1 MRVELDPVE
10 ITRILDNAASAPHT
24 DAKGKA
30 YEELAVYLFESIPG
44 CYTEHDVTSVFQ
56 SEQVDVAVG
65 NDKRADGVPILPYVM
80 LVECKDWSSPVNSTV
95 VGYFTNILA
104 NRSVELGI
112 LIAANGITG
121 DRRSFTNAHALGPP
135 GMARGIKIIVV
146 TTDEIARLT
155 CTSDWI
161 DLLKRRFLLA
171 VATGGIGIGP

>member
-1 MRVELDPVE
+1 MEIESLEIKRLLDK
-10 ITRILDNAASAPHT
+10 AASAPNT
-24 DAKGKA
+24 DAQGKA

-44 CYTEHDVTSVFQ
+44 CYTEHDIMSEFQ

-65 NDKRADGVPILPYVM
+65 NDKHVNGIPILPYVM

-95 VGYFTNILA
+95 VGYFINILA

-135 GMARGIKIIVV
+135 GMARGIKVIVV
-146 TTDEIARLT
+146 TTAEIAQLT
-155 CTSDWI
+155 CTADFVG
-161 DLLKRRFLLA
+161 LLKRRFLLA
-171 VATGGIGIGP
+171 VATGGIGIGPY